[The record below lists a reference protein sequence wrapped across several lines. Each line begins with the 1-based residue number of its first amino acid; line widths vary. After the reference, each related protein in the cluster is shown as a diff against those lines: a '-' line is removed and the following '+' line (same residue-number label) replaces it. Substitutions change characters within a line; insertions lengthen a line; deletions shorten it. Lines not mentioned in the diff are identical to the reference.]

1 MVLDSLS
8 GVESKVCLVQY
19 APSSREGKLLLCRV
33 IDAPVTQVEL
43 TWGETHLRKL
53 EKGPVSVLALL
64 CPDEHFVVPAID
76 LKGVDYLLMAKAV
89 SN

>member
-1 MVLDSLS
+1 M
-8 GVESKVCLVQY
+8 
-19 APSSREGKLLLCRV
+19 
-33 IDAPVTQVEL
+33 
-43 TWGETHLRKL
+43 RKL
-53 EKGPVSVLALL
+53 EKGAVSVLALL